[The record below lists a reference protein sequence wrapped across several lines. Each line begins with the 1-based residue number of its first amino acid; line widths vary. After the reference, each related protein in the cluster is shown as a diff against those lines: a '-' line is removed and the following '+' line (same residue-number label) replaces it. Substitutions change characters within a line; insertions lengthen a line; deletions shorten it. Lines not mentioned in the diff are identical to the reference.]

1 MSPCC
6 VCLGGEG
13 MTDETF
19 DDYLDETGNIAIPEG
34 RTLVDYV
41 EKHTRNDA
49 NDLAYRYIDYS
60 RERDGEYQDLTWKEF
75 GVRLR
80 AVAARLQQVTKP
92 GDRVAILAP
101 QGLDYVISFF
111 AAIYAGTI
119 AVPLF
124 DPDEPGHTDRLHAVL
139 GDCTPSAIL
148 TASSSAAGVRQ
159 FFRPLPA
166 AQRPRIIAVDAVPDT
181 LGESWVRPDL
191 AVDDIAYLQYT
202 SGSTR
207 TPAGVEITHRAVG
220 TNLLQMVHA
229 INLDWNSRGVTW
241 LPLYH
246 DMGLLCVILPAIGG
260 KYITIMSPSAFVRRP
275 GRWISE
281 LAAVSDGAGTFAA
294 APNFAFEH
302 AAARGLPKNGETL
315 DLSNVIGLINGSE
328 PVTTSSMK
336 KFNEAF
342 APYGLPKTAI
352 KPCYGMAEATL
363 FVSATRAEDEAKV
376 IYVDRNELNAGRV
389 VKVDHSAPNA
399 IAQVSCGYVA
409 LSQWA
414 AIVDSE
420 SIDSPE
426 GAQELPEG
434 RVGEIWL
441 HGNNIG
447 IGYWGRE
454 EETRQTFKNL
464 LTNRQAE
471 GSHAAGAPDDA
482 IWLRTGDYGVYVDGE
497 LYITGR
503 VKDLVIVDGR
513 NHYPQDLEFSAQ
525 EASKMLRPGFIAA
538 FSVPANQLPAE
549 VFAADSHAGLKY
561 DADDASE
568 QLVIVAERGPGA
580 HKADSQPIADA
591 VRGAL
596 SQRHGVTV
604 RDVLLVPAGSIPR
617 TSSGKLARRACR
629 AAYLEGTLR
638 GGYQQQAF
646 PDAPDEE

>member
-1 MSPCC
+1 M
-6 VCLGGEG
+6 
-13 MTDETF
+13 DETF
-19 DDYLDETGNIAIPEG
+19 DDYLDENGNITIPDD
-34 RTLVDYV
+34 RTLVDHV

-49 NDLAYRYIDYS
+49 NTLAYRYIDYS
-60 RERDGEYQDLTWKEF
+60 RERDGEVHELTWQQF

-80 AVAARLQQVTKP
+80 AVAGRLQQVTKP
-92 GDRVAILAP
+92 GDRVAVLAP

-111 AAIYAGTI
+111 AAIYAGAI

-139 GDCTPSAIL
+139 GDCEPSAIL
-148 TASSSAAGVRQ
+148 TAGSSAAGVRQ
-159 FFRPLPA
+159 FFRSLPA
-166 AQRPRIIAVDAVPDT
+166 AQRPRIIAVDAIPDSV
-181 LGESWVRPDL
+181 GESWVRPDI

-220 TNLLQMVHA
+220 TNLLQMVDA

-241 LPLYH
+241 LPLFH
-246 DMGLLCVILPAIGG
+246 DMGLLTVILPAVGG
-260 KYITIMSPSAFVRRP
+260 KFITIMSPASFVRRP
-275 GRWISE
+275 YRWIKE
-281 LAAVSDGAGTFAA
+281 LAAASDGAGTFAA

-302 AAARGLPKNGETL
+302 AAVRGLPKNGESL

-363 FVSATRAEDEAKV
+363 FVSATKAEDEAKV
-376 IYVDRNELNAGRV
+376 TYVDRTELGAGRMV
-389 VKVDHSAPNA
+389 QVEPGSDNA
-399 IAQVSCGYVA
+399 IAQVSCGYIA
-409 LSQWA
+409 RSQWA
-414 AIVDSE
+414 VIVDPE
-420 SIDSPE
+420 SVDGTPRE
-426 GAQELPEG
+426 QPDGH
-434 RVGEIWL
+434 VGEIWL
-441 HGNNIG
+441 HGNNMG

-454 EETRQTFKNL
+454 NETNATFRNKVTERL
-464 LTNRQAE
+464 PE
-471 GSHAAGAPDDA
+471 GSHAEGSAADA
-482 IWLRTGDYGVYVDGE
+482 HWMRTGDYGVFFDDE

-525 EASKMLRPGFIAA
+525 EASNALRPGFVAA
-538 FSVPANQLPAE
+538 FSVPANQLPVE
-549 VFAADSHAGLKY
+549 VFAQGSHSGLKF

-568 QLVIVAERGPGA
+568 QLVVVAERGPGA
-580 HKADSQPIADA
+580 GKADPMPIADA
-591 VRGAL
+591 VRAAI

-604 RDVLLVPAGSIPR
+604 RDLLLVPAGSIPR
-617 TSSGKLARRACR
+617 TSSGKIARRACK
-629 AAYLEGTLR
+629 AAYIEGTLR
-638 GGYQQQAF
+638 GGYTQQAF
-646 PDAPDEE
+646 PDAPEE

>member
-1 MSPCC
+1 M
-6 VCLGGEG
+6 E
-13 MTDETF
+13 ETF
-19 DDYLDETGNIAIPEG
+19 DDYLDETGNIIIPEG
-34 RTLVDYV
+34 RTLVEHV

-49 NDLAYRYIDYS
+49 NTLAYRYIDYS
-60 RERDGEYQDLTWKEF
+60 RERDGEVHELTWQEF

-111 AAIYAGTI
+111 AAIYAGCI
-119 AVPLF
+119 SVPLF

-159 FFRPLPA
+159 FFRALPA
-166 AQRPRIIAVDAVPDT
+166 AQRPRIIAVDAIPDSV
-181 LGESWVRPDL
+181 GESWVRPDSK
-191 AVDDIAYLQYT
+191 VDDIAYLQYT

-207 TPAGVEITHRAVG
+207 VPAGVEITHRAVG
-220 TNLLQMVHA
+220 TNLLQMVKA
-229 INLDWNSRGVTW
+229 LNLDWSSRGVTW
-241 LPLYH
+241 LPLFH
-246 DMGLLCVILPAIGG
+246 DMGLLTVILPAVGG

-275 GRWISE
+275 YRWIKE

-302 AAARGLPKNGETL
+302 AAARGLPKPGESL
-315 DLSNVIGLINGSE
+315 DLSNVLGLINGSE
-328 PVTTSSMK
+328 PVTVSSMK

-363 FVSATRAEDEAKV
+363 FVSATKAEDEARV
-376 IYVDRNELNAGRV
+376 VYVDRNELNAGHM
-389 VKVDHSAPNA
+389 VKVAHDAENA
-399 IAQVSCGYVA
+399 IAQVSCGYVG

-414 AIVDSE
+414 AIVDPATVE
-420 SIDSPE
+420 ADGGHEMPDS
-426 GAQELPEG
+426 Q
-434 RVGEIWL
+434 VGEIWL
-441 HGNNIG
+441 HGNNMG
-447 IGYWGRE
+447 IGYWDRPD
-454 EETRQTFKNL
+454 ETAATFQNKISKRNP
-464 LTNRQAE
+464 E
-471 GSHAAGAPDDA
+471 GSHAEGTDSDA
-482 IWLRTGDYGVYVDGE
+482 NWMRTGDYGVYLDGE

-525 EASKMLRPGFIAA
+525 EASTALRPGFVAA

-549 VFAADSHAGLKY
+549 VFEQGSHSGLKF

-568 QLVIVAERGPGA
+568 QLVIVGERGPGA
-580 HKADSQPIADA
+580 GKADPLPIADA
-591 VRGAL
+591 VRAAV

-617 TSSGKLARRACR
+617 TSSGKIARRACK

-638 GGYQQQAF
+638 GGYTQQAF
-646 PDAPDEE
+646 PDAPDPE

>member
-1 MSPCC
+1 M
-6 VCLGGEG
+6 
-13 MTDETF
+13 DETF
-19 DDYLDETGNIAIPEG
+19 DDYLDENGNITIPDD
-34 RTLVDYV
+34 RTLVDHV

-49 NDLAYRYIDYS
+49 NTLAYRYIDYS
-60 RERDGEYQDLTWKEF
+60 RERDGEVHELTWQQF

-80 AVAARLQQVTKP
+80 AVAGRLQQVTSP
-92 GDRVAILAP
+92 GDRVAVLAP

-139 GDCTPSAIL
+139 GDCKPSAIL
-148 TASSSAAGVRQ
+148 TASSAAAGVRQ
-159 FFRPLPA
+159 FFRGLPA
-166 AQRPRIIAVDAVPDT
+166 AQRPRIIAVDAIPDSV
-181 LGESWVRPDL
+181 GDSWSRPDI

-220 TNLLQMVHA
+220 TNLLQMVDA

-241 LPLYH
+241 LPLFH
-246 DMGLLCVILPAIGG
+246 DMGLLTVILPAVGG
-260 KYITIMSPSAFVRRP
+260 KFITIMSPASFVRRP
-275 GRWISE
+275 YRWIKE
-281 LAAVSDGAGTFAA
+281 LAAASDGAGTFAA

-302 AAARGLPKNGETL
+302 AAVRGLPKSGESL

-336 KFNEAF
+336 KFNDAF

-363 FVSATRAEDEAKV
+363 FVSATKAEDEAKV
-376 IYVDRNELNAGRV
+376 TYVDRAELNAGRMV
-389 VKVDHSAPNA
+389 RVEPGSENA

-409 LSQWA
+409 KSQWA
-414 AIVDSE
+414 VIVDPE
-420 SIDSPE
+420 SVDGDARE
-426 GAQELPEG
+426 QLDGH
-434 RVGEIWL
+434 VGEIWL
-441 HGNNIG
+441 HGNNMG
-447 IGYWGRE
+447 IGYWGRPA
-454 EETRQTFKNL
+454 ETSATFQNKIVTPL
-464 LTNRQAE
+464 AE
-471 GSHAAGAPDDA
+471 GSHAAGTTPDA
-482 IWLRTGDYGVYVDGE
+482 HWMRTGDYGVYFDGE

-525 EASKMLRPGFIAA
+525 EASGALRPGFVAA

-549 VFAADSHAGLKY
+549 VFAQGSHSGLKF

-580 HKADSQPIADA
+580 GKADPLPIADA
-591 VRGAL
+591 VRASV

-604 RDVLLVPAGSIPR
+604 RDLLLVPAGSIPR
-617 TSSGKLARRACR
+617 TSSGKIARRACK
-629 AAYLEGTLR
+629 AAYVEGTLR
-638 GGYQQQAF
+638 GGYTQQAF
-646 PDAPDEE
+646 PDAPEE

>member
-1 MSPCC
+1 M
-6 VCLGGEG
+6 
-13 MTDETF
+13 DETF
-19 DDYLDETGNIAIPEG
+19 DDYLGETGMITIPEG

-41 EKHTRNDA
+41 EKHTVGNDA

-60 RERDGEYQDLTWKEF
+60 RERDGEYQDLTWSQF
-75 GVRLR
+75 GTRLR
-80 AVAARLQQVTKP
+80 AVAARLQQVTKR

-111 AAIYAGTI
+111 AAIYAGCI
-119 AVPLF
+119 SVPLF

-159 FFRPLPA
+159 FFRALPA
-166 AQRPRIIAVDAVPDT
+166 AQRPRIIAVDAIPDAV
-181 LGESWVRPDL
+181 GESWIRPDIT
-191 AVDDIAYLQYT
+191 VDDIAYLQYT

-207 TPAGVEITHRAVG
+207 TPAGVEITHRGVG

-229 INLDWNSRGVTW
+229 LDLNWSSRGVTW
-241 LPLYH
+241 LPLFH
-246 DMGLLCVILPAIGG
+246 DMGLLTVILPAVGG

-275 GRWISE
+275 SRWINE
-281 LAAVSDGAGTFAA
+281 LAAVADGAGTFAA

-302 AAARGLPKNGETL
+302 AAARGLPKQGESL

-328 PVTTSSMK
+328 PVTVASMK

-363 FVSATRAEDEAKV
+363 FVSATRHEDEAKV
-376 IYVDRNELNAGRV
+376 IYVDRDAMNDGRV
-389 VKVDHSAPNA
+389 VKVEQGTPNA

-409 LSQWA
+409 HSQWA
-414 AIVDSE
+414 TIVDTDT
-420 SIDSPE
+420 IDSD
-426 GAQELPEG
+426 GGSVELAEG

-454 EETRQTFKNL
+454 GETQNTFRNQL
-464 LTNRQAE
+464 VNRLPE
-471 GSHAAGAPDDA
+471 GSHAEGTPTDA
-482 IWLRTGDYGVYVDGE
+482 HWMRTGDYGVYIDGE

-513 NHYPQDLEFSAQ
+513 NHYPQDLEYSAQ
-525 EASKMLRPGFIAA
+525 EASKALRPGFVAA
-538 FSVPANQLPAE
+538 FAVPANQLPAE
-549 VFAADSHAGLKY
+549 VFAVDSHSGLKF

-580 HKADSQPIADA
+580 GKADPLPIADA
-591 VRGAL
+591 VRAAI
-596 SQRHGVTV
+596 SQRHGVTA
-604 RDVLLVPAGSIPR
+604 RDILLVPAGSIPR
-617 TSSGKLARRACR
+617 TSSGKIARRACK
-629 AAYLEGTLR
+629 AAYVEGTLR
-638 GGYQQQAF
+638 GGYTQQAF

>member
-1 MSPCC
+1 M
-6 VCLGGEG
+6 
-13 MTDETF
+13 DETF
-19 DDYLDETGNIAIPEG
+19 DDYLDENGNITIPDD
-34 RTLVDYV
+34 RTLVDHV

-49 NDLAYRYIDYS
+49 NTLAYRYIDYS
-60 RERDGEYQDLTWKEF
+60 RERDGEVHELTWQQF

-80 AVAARLQQVTKP
+80 AVAGRLQQVTTP
-92 GDRVAILAP
+92 GDRVAVLAP

-139 GDCTPSAIL
+139 GDCKPSAIL
-148 TASSSAAGVRQ
+148 TASSAAAGVRQ
-159 FFRPLPA
+159 FFRGLPA
-166 AQRPRIIAVDAVPDT
+166 AQRPRIIAVDAIPDSV
-181 LGESWVRPDL
+181 GDSWARPDI

-220 TNLLQMVHA
+220 TNLLQMVDA

-241 LPLYH
+241 LPLFH
-246 DMGLLCVILPAIGG
+246 DMGLLTVILPAVGG
-260 KYITIMSPSAFVRRP
+260 KFITIMSPASFVRRP
-275 GRWISE
+275 YRWIKE
-281 LAAVSDGAGTFAA
+281 LAAASDGAGTFAA

-302 AAARGLPKNGETL
+302 AAVRGLPKNGESL

-336 KFNEAF
+336 KFNDAF

-363 FVSATRAEDEAKV
+363 FVSATKAEDEAKV
-376 IYVDRNELNAGRV
+376 TYVDRAELNAGRMV
-389 VKVDHSAPNA
+389 RVDQGAENA

-409 LSQWA
+409 KSQWA
-414 AIVDSE
+414 VIVDPE
-420 SIDSPE
+420 SVDGDAREQPD
-426 GAQELPEG
+426 GH
-434 RVGEIWL
+434 VGEIWL
-441 HGNNIG
+441 HGNNMG
-447 IGYWGRE
+447 IGYWGRPA
-454 EETRQTFKNL
+454 ETAATFQNKIVTPL
-464 LTNRQAE
+464 AE
-471 GSHAAGAPDDA
+471 GSHAEGTAPDA
-482 IWLRTGDYGVYVDGE
+482 NWMRTGDYGVYFDGE

-525 EASKMLRPGFIAA
+525 EASGALRPGFVAA

-549 VFAADSHAGLKY
+549 VFAQGSHSGLKF

-568 QLVIVAERGPGA
+568 QLVVVAERGPGA
-580 HKADSQPIADA
+580 GKADPLPIADA
-591 VRGAL
+591 VRAAI

-604 RDVLLVPAGSIPR
+604 RDLLLVPAGSIPR
-617 TSSGKLARRACR
+617 TSSGKIARRACK
-629 AAYLEGTLR
+629 AAYVEGTLR
-638 GGYQQQAF
+638 GGYTQQAF
-646 PDAPDEE
+646 PDAPEE

>member
-1 MSPCC
+1 M
-6 VCLGGEG
+6 
-13 MTDETF
+13 DETF
-19 DDYLDETGNIAIPEG
+19 DDYLDENGNITIPDD
-34 RTLVDYV
+34 RTLVDHV

-49 NDLAYRYIDYS
+49 NTLAYRYIDYS
-60 RERDGEYQDLTWKEF
+60 RERDGEVHELTWQQF

-80 AVAARLQQVTKP
+80 AVAGRLQQVTKP
-92 GDRVAILAP
+92 GDRVAVLAP

-111 AAIYAGTI
+111 AAIYAGAI

-139 GDCTPSAIL
+139 GDCEPSAIL

-159 FFRPLPA
+159 FFRSLPA
-166 AQRPRIIAVDAVPDT
+166 AQRPRIIAVDAIPDSV
-181 LGESWVRPDL
+181 GESWVRPDI

-220 TNLLQMVHA
+220 TNLLQMVDA

-241 LPLYH
+241 LPLFH
-246 DMGLLCVILPAIGG
+246 DMGLLTVILPAVGG
-260 KYITIMSPSAFVRRP
+260 KFITIMSPASFVRRP
-275 GRWISE
+275 YRWIKE
-281 LAAVSDGAGTFAA
+281 LAAASDGAGTFAA

-302 AAARGLPKNGETL
+302 AAVRGLPKNGESL

-363 FVSATRAEDEAKV
+363 FVSATKAEDEAKV
-376 IYVDRNELNAGRV
+376 TYVDRAELNAGRM
-389 VKVDHSAPNA
+389 VKVEPGSDNA
-399 IAQVSCGYVA
+399 IAQVSCGYIA
-409 LSQWA
+409 RSQWA
-414 AIVDSE
+414 VIVDPE
-420 SIDSPE
+420 SVDGTPRE
-426 GAQELPEG
+426 QPDGH
-434 RVGEIWL
+434 VGEIWL
-441 HGNNIG
+441 HGNNMG

-454 EETRQTFKNL
+454 NETNATFRNKVTERL
-464 LTNRQAE
+464 PE
-471 GSHAAGAPDDA
+471 GSHAEGSAADA
-482 IWLRTGDYGVYVDGE
+482 NWMRTGDYGVYFDGE

-525 EASKMLRPGFIAA
+525 EASTALRPGFVAA

-549 VFAADSHAGLKY
+549 VFAQGSHSGLKF

-568 QLVIVAERGPGA
+568 QLVVVAERGPGA
-580 HKADSQPIADA
+580 GKADPMPIADA
-591 VRGAL
+591 VRAAI

-604 RDVLLVPAGSIPR
+604 RDLLLVPAGSIPR
-617 TSSGKLARRACR
+617 TSSGKIARRACK
-629 AAYLEGTLR
+629 AAYIEGTLR
-638 GGYQQQAF
+638 GGYTQQAF
-646 PDAPDEE
+646 PDAPEE

>member
-1 MSPCC
+1 M
-6 VCLGGEG
+6 
-13 MTDETF
+13 DETF
-19 DDYLDETGNIAIPEG
+19 DDYLDETGMIVIPEG

-41 EKHTRNDA
+41 EKHTVGNDA

-60 RERDGEYQDLTWKEF
+60 RERDGEYQDLTWSQF
-75 GVRLR
+75 GTRLR
-80 AVAARLQQVTKP
+80 AVAARLQQVTKR

-111 AAIYAGTI
+111 AAIYAGCI
-119 AVPLF
+119 SVPLF

-159 FFRPLPA
+159 FFRALPA
-166 AQRPRIIAVDAVPDT
+166 AQRPRIIAVDAIPDAV
-181 LGESWVRPDL
+181 GESWIRPDIS
-191 AVDDIAYLQYT
+191 VDDIAYLQYT

-207 TPAGVEITHRAVG
+207 TPAGVEITHRGVG

-229 INLDWNSRGVTW
+229 LDLNWSSRGVTW
-241 LPLYH
+241 LPLFH
-246 DMGLLCVILPAIGG
+246 DMGLLTVILPAVGG

-275 GRWISE
+275 SRWINE
-281 LAAVSDGAGTFAA
+281 LAAVADGAGTFAA

-302 AAARGLPKNGETL
+302 AAARGLPKQGESL

-328 PVTTSSMK
+328 PVTVSSMK

-363 FVSATRAEDEAKV
+363 FVSATRHEDEAKA
-376 IYVDRNELNAGRV
+376 IYVDRDEMNAGRV
-389 VKVDHSAPNA
+389 QVVEQGTPNS

-409 LSQWA
+409 HSQWA
-414 AIVDSE
+414 TIVDAD
-420 SIDSPE
+420 SIDSEE
-426 GAQELPEG
+426 GVRELPDG
-434 RVGEIWL
+434 HVGEIWL

-447 IGYWGRE
+447 VGYWGRE
-454 EETRQTFKNL
+454 DETQNTFR
-464 LTNRQAE
+464 NRLVNRLPADSHAE
-471 GSHAAGAPDDA
+471 GTPADA
-482 IWLRTGDYGVYVDGE
+482 HWMRTGDYGVYIDGE

-513 NHYPQDLEFSAQ
+513 NHYPQDLEYSAQ
-525 EASKMLRPGFIAA
+525 EASKALRPGFVAA
-538 FSVPANQLPAE
+538 FAVPANQLPAE
-549 VFAADSHAGLKY
+549 VFAADSHSGLKY

-580 HKADSQPIADA
+580 GKADPLPIADA
-591 VRGAL
+591 VRAAI
-596 SQRHGVTV
+596 SQRHGVTA
-604 RDVLLVPAGSIPR
+604 RDILLVPAGSIPR
-617 TSSGKLARRACR
+617 TSSGKIARRACK
-629 AAYLEGTLR
+629 AAYVEGTLR
-638 GGYQQQAF
+638 GGYTQQAF
-646 PDAPDEE
+646 PDAPEE

>member
-1 MSPCC
+1 
-6 VCLGGEG
+6 

-19 DDYLDETGNIAIPEG
+19 DDYLDETGNIRIPEG

-49 NDLAYRYIDYS
+49 NTLAYRYIDYS

-75 GVRLR
+75 GIRLR

-101 QGLDYVISFF
+101 QGLDYVVSFF

-139 GDCTPSAIL
+139 GDCKPSAIL

-181 LGESWVRPDL
+181 LGDAWVYPEIT
-191 AVDDIAYLQYT
+191 VDDIAYLQYT

-241 LPLYH
+241 LPLFH

-275 GRWISE
+275 YRWIKE

-363 FVSATRAEDEAKV
+363 FVSATRHEDEAKV

-389 VKVDHSAPNA
+389 VKVEQGTPNS

-414 AIVDSE
+414 AIVDPDT
-420 SIDSPE
+420 IDSPE
-426 GAQELPEG
+426 GPRELPENQ
-434 RVGEIWL
+434 VGEIWL

-447 IGYWGRE
+447 IGYWGRD
-454 EETRQTFKNL
+454 EETHKTFKNRL
-464 LTNRQAE
+464 VRRLPTDSKAE
-471 GSHAAGAPDDA
+471 GTDA
-482 IWLRTGDYGVYVDGE
+482 DAVWMRTGDYGVYVDGE

-513 NHYPQDLEFSAQ
+513 NHYPQDLEYSAQ
-525 EASKMLRPGFIAA
+525 EASKLLRAGFIAA

-549 VFAADSHAGLKY
+549 VFAQDSHSGLKF
-561 DADDASE
+561 DPDDSSE

-580 HKADSQPIADA
+580 HKADPGPIADA
-591 VRGAL
+591 VRAAI
-596 SQRHGVTV
+596 SQRHGVTA

-617 TSSGKLARRACR
+617 TSSGKIARRACK

-646 PDAPDEE
+646 PDAPNEE

>member
-1 MSPCC
+1 M
-6 VCLGGEG
+6 E
-13 MTDETF
+13 ETF
-19 DDYLDETGNIAIPEG
+19 DDYLDETGNIRIPEDH
-34 RTLVDYV
+34 TLVDHV

-49 NDLAYRYIDYS
+49 NTLAYRYIDYS
-60 RERDGEYQDLTWKEF
+60 RERDGEAQELTWREF
-75 GVRLR
+75 GIRLR
-80 AVAARLQQVTKP
+80 AVAARLQQVTNP

-119 AVPLF
+119 SVPLF

-139 GDCTPSAIL
+139 GDCEPSAIL

-159 FFRPLPA
+159 FFRSLPA
-166 AQRPRIIAVDAVPDT
+166 AQRPRIIAVDAIPDSV
-181 LGESWVRPDL
+181 GESWVRPDI
-191 AVDDIAYLQYT
+191 AIDDIAYLQYT

-207 TPAGVEITHRAVG
+207 VPAGVEITHRAVG
-220 TNLLQMVHA
+220 TNLLQMVDA

-241 LPLYH
+241 LPLFH
-246 DMGLLCVILPAIGG
+246 DMGLLTVILPAVGG

-275 GRWISE
+275 YRWIKE
-281 LAAVSDGAGTFAA
+281 LAAISDGAGTFAA

-302 AAARGLPKNGETL
+302 AAARGLPKNGESL

-363 FVSATRAEDEAKV
+363 FVSATKAEDEAKV
-376 IYVDRNELNAGRV
+376 TYVDRKELNAGRM
-389 VKVDHSAPNA
+389 VKVDPSHEDA

-414 AIVDSE
+414 TIIDPE
-420 SIDSPE
+420 SVES
-426 GAQELPEG
+426 GGG
-434 RVGEIWL
+434 REVPDGHVGEIWL
-441 HGNNIG
+441 HGNNMG
-447 IGYWGRE
+447 IGYWGRPD
-454 EETRQTFKNL
+454 ETAATFQNKVTERL
-464 LTNRQAE
+464 SQ
-471 GSHAAGAPDDA
+471 GSHAEGTEPDA
-482 IWLRTGDYGVYVDGE
+482 NWMRTGDYGVYFEGE

-525 EASKMLRPGFIAA
+525 EASTALRPGFVAA

-549 VFAADSHAGLKY
+549 VFEQGSHSGLQF

-568 QLVIVAERGPGA
+568 QLVVVGERGPGA
-580 HKADSQPIADA
+580 GKADPLPIADA
-591 VRGAL
+591 VRAAI

-617 TSSGKLARRACR
+617 TSSGKIARRACR

-638 GGYQQQAF
+638 GGYTQQAF
-646 PDAPDEE
+646 PDAPEE